1 MENKKG
7 KLNKGV
13 SIIEILVVVTFVV
26 VSFTSLLGL
35 IAYSLRTS
43 NLIKKTV
50 QAGSLTQEAME
61 AVRNFRD
68 GTDWNVNGLKDYV
81 GIDATSSGPWQVK
94 LDTTFSPPKWA
105 LAAGTETIDNFSRQV
120 FFEKVS
126 RDFNKN
132 IQDVYSSVGDDP
144 NTRKVTAKVFWEG
157 KEVKLSTYLTNW
169 K

>member
-7 KLNKGV
+7 KFNKGI

-26 VSFTSLLGL
+26 ISFTSLLGL

-50 QAGSLTQEAME
+50 QAAGLAQEAME

-68 GTDWNVNGLKDYV
+68 GTDWNVNGLRDYV

-105 LAAGTETIDNFSRQV
+105 LATGTETIDGFSRQV

-132 IQDVYSSVGDDP
+132 IEDVYSPVGDDP
-144 NTRKVTAKVFWEG
+144 NTRKLTAKVFWDG
-157 KEVKLSTYLTNW
+157 KEAKLSTYLTNW